1 MDLYQQLESLLE
13 LASEVGITLRRL
25 AGPAAGAEYPG
36 GALVRL
42 RGKDVLFLDST
53 AAIADQLAVTAAD
66 IERAAKVHLVTAN
79 RVVFV
84 TSPAG
89 GGAGQGGRRGR

>member
-53 AAIADQLAVTAAD
+53 AAIADQLAVTAAALSGRKELED
-66 IERAAKVHLVTAN
+66 RFMPPQLRAAIDEH
-79 RVVFV
+79 
-84 TSPAG
+84 AG
-89 GGAGQGGRRGR
+89 RIRGAP